1 MPIETPTDS
10 TLVQLYGTCCESCCC
25 HVPRAP
31 PTWGRQRAVCGAERH
46 SPPGAWSTQAC
57 SAHSL
62 PCLRLATA
70 STSALR
76 NSCMGGKLRWT
87 GFCTGWRSVWA
98 RSLPSS
104 PNRLLAC
111 RSERKFWRHAGSAR
125 QPSQNPCAKIHVS
138 GRRWWQAWH
147 GAQLG
152 PRAPWPWEACG
163 CSTAAAGAGA
173 AAAAGIVSMPGWVSL
188 RAGGCGAAAVFPA
201 GARSQEDPAT
211 RLGAVC
217 S

>member
-1 MPIETPTDS
+1 MGSVILRLE
-10 TLVQLYGTCCESCCC
+10 
-25 HVPRAP
+25 
-31 PTWGRQRAVCGAERH
+31 
-46 SPPGAWSTQAC
+46 PGARKRAQ
-57 SAHSL
+57 
-62 PCLRLATA
+62 PIRLRFATA

-111 RSERKFWRHAGSAR
+111 RSERKFLRHAGSAR

-152 PRAPWPWEACG
+152 PRATRCTSPRRLFWPWEVACS
-163 CSTAAAGAGA
+163 CSTAAGAAAGA
-173 AAAAGIVSMPGWVSL
+173 AAAASAGIVSMPGWVSL